1 MEEKEEKAT
10 NNASGKSVKIIHT
23 VKAITNGGKD
33 PYVLKA
39 MARAKDRLR
48 HRLIEINGG

>member
-1 MEEKEEKAT
+1 MEEKEEKT
-10 NNASGKSVKIIHT
+10 MNNTSEKSVKIINT
-23 VKAITNGGKD
+23 VKTMTNGGKD